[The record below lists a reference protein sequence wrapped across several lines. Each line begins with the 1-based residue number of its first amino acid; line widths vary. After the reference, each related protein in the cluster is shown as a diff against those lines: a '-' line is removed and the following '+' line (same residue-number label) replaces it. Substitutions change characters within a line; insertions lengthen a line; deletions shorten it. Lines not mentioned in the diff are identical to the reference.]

1 MEENTTRR
9 HSTIAPLFYF
19 VASAAAAAILL
30 LAAIV
35 AGITE
40 IVGSTTWATLIVG
53 GFFLFIAWLTYV
65 LAVRRVI
72 DDIRDRLDTI
82 YDVANAARN
91 AYRMAMHLT
100 RNVLDEI
107 MRK

>member
-40 IVGSTTWATLIVG
+40 IVGSATWATLIVG
-53 GFFLFIAWLTYV
+53 GFFLFVAWLTYV
-65 LAVRRVI
+65 LAVRRSI
-72 DDIRDRLDTI
+72 SYFRDRLDTI
-82 YDVANAARN
+82 YDVAHAVQNGYKVAFQLLRTFVEEFL
-91 AYRMAMHLT
+91 R
-100 RNVLDEI
+100 R
-107 MRK
+107 